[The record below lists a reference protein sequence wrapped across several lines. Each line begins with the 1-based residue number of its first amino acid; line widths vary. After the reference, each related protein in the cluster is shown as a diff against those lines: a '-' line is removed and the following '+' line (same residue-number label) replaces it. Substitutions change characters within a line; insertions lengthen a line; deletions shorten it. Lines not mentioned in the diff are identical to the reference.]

1 MSSIVVLIFIILSVL
16 EVVFEIN
23 KKQQKNVSKKTIVD
37 NSKIEVHKENVNVI
51 EKKDFN
57 YEYAEVQ
64 NEQEKNKKTR
74 VIVDRESE
82 ILNNNLEISKDNL
95 VTDIIFAEILKKPKS
110 KR

>member
-1 MSSIVVLIFIILSVL
+1 MSSIIVLIFIILSVL
-16 EVVFEIN
+16 EVVFELN

-82 ILNNNLEISKDNL
+82 ILNKNLEISKDNL